1 MSLTADTPIEGNDL
15 EGFLGVDPGPFA
27 DVSGEE
33 EVTLGEFFPPAF
45 FEESTAFESV
55 EEFVVES
62 PWEVDSFAEVPR
74 EELDEFVDEH
84 TDFPSWE
91 IMVRAAG
98 DEFAHRASGY

>member
-1 MSLTADTPIEGNDL
+1 MSLTAETPIEGNDL
-15 EGFLGVDPGPFA
+15 EGFLGADPGPFA

-33 EVTLGEFFPPAF
+33 EVTLGDFFPPAF
-45 FEESTAFESV
+45 FEESTQFESI
-55 EEFVVES
+55 
-62 PWEVDSFAEVPR
+62 
-74 EELDEFVDEH
+74 DEFVDDH

>member
-1 MSLTADTPIEGNDL
+1 MSLTAETPIEGNDL
-15 EGFLGVDPGPFA
+15 EGFLGADPGPFA

-33 EVTLGEFFPPAF
+33 EVTLGDFFPPAF
-45 FEESTAFESV
+45 FEESTQFESI
-55 EEFVVES
+55 
-62 PWEVDSFAEVPR
+62 D
-74 EELDEFVDEH
+74 DFVDDH